1 MVFLVTFKRFP
12 FACGNAGERHALTS
26 RCFYV
31 MERTS
36 LPAPLYCSDSRP
48 SGGCAEKLS
57 VTSAVPG
64 GPATCGNDHGRNGA
78 GNPGVCGVDS
88 PFSTARGGSGG
99 P

>member
-12 FACGNAGERHALTS
+12 FACGNAGERYALTS
-26 RCFYV
+26 RCFYL

-36 LPAPLYCSDSRP
+36 LPAPCIVRTLRP
-48 SGGCAEKLS
+48 SGRCAEILS

-64 GPATCGNDHGRNGA
+64 GLATCGNDPGRSGA
-78 GNPGVCGVDS
+78 GNPGGCGVGS
-88 PFSTARGGSGG
+88 PFSTARGANGG